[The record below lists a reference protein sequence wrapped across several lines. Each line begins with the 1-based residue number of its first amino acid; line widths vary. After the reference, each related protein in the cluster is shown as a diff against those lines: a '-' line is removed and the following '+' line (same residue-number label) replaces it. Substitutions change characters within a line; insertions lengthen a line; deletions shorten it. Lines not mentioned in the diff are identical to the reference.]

1 MEKRTRNAVV
11 TAVTGAVAAG
21 TLATGLAFNA
31 DAGAVRSATPV
42 SSASPI
48 PTGASANGLVAKAEK
63 DAASSLTASES
74 FGELGKKIREEKAS
88 RSSSE
93 RAEVKKTVKPEGMP
107 SGTATAT
114 SFWDPTTAS
123 GKPMS
128 YETLASPYWP
138 LGTKVLVTYNGQSS
152 VGVVDDFGPA
162 EWAVAQHSPPA
173 IIDISEKMMAD
184 FTGSRENSVT
194 VQFQVLELGSGGTYR
209 SSGTGYDL
217 AMGG

>member
-1 MEKRTRNAVV
+1 M

-21 TLATGLAFNA
+21 TLATGLAMTA

-74 FGELGKKIREEKAS
+74 FGELGKTIREEKAS

-93 RAEVKKTVKPEGMP
+93 RTEVKKTAEPVKGMA

-138 LGTKVLVTYNGQSS
+138 LGTEVLVTYNGQST

-194 VQFQVLELGSGGTYR
+194 VQFQVLKLGSGGTYR
-209 SSGTGYDL
+209 SSGTG
-217 AMGG
+217 

>member
-21 TLATGLAFNA
+21 TLATGLAISA
-31 DAGAVRSATPV
+31 GTGAVRSATSV
-42 SSASPI
+42 SPEGIVSTA
-48 PTGASANGLVAKAEK
+48 ASANGLAASVGK
-63 DAASSLTASES
+63 DTDSSLTADES
-74 FGELGKKIREEKAS
+74 FPLHGKKTRAERAS
-88 RSSSE
+88 RSD
-93 RAEVKKTVKPEGMP
+93 RAKVKKTVKPTSGMP

-114 SFWDPTTAS
+114 SFWDPATAS

-138 LGTKVLVTYNGQSS
+138 LGTKVLISYNGQST

-184 FTGSRENSVT
+184 FTGSRDNSVT
-194 VQFQVLELGSGGTYR
+194 VDFQVLKMGSGGTYR

>member
-1 MEKRTRNAVV
+1 MEKRTRNAFV

-21 TLATGLAFNA
+21 ALATGLVINT
-31 DAGAVRSATPV
+31 DAGAVRSATSV
-42 SSASPI
+42 SSDGTVPM
-48 PTGASANGLVAKAEK
+48 GALANGLEAKAEK
-63 DAASSLTASES
+63 GAASTLTASDPFEEP
-74 FGELGKKIREEKAS
+74 GTKTRGEKAS
-88 RSSSE
+88 RSK
-93 RAEVKKTVKPEGMP
+93 RTHVKKTAEPTDMP

-128 YETLASPYWP
+128 YETVASPYWP
-138 LGTKVLVTYNGQSS
+138 LGTEVLVTYNGQST

-184 FTGSRENSVT
+184 FTGSRDNSVT
-194 VQFQVLELGSGGTYR
+194 VDFQVLKMGSGSTYR